1 MAGSFSPASLIR
13 GSSRFL
19 AGSPSRMSF
28 SICLKFFTLVYIG
41 RFCFCASV
49 CLVALFVFV
58 LAVFMFSSFPPFVV
72 GSIPSIFLR
81 GCCLHK
87 FGFLSFSFFLVFG
100 AGLWGL

>member
-1 MAGSFSPASLIR
+1 MVVGSFSLASLIR

-28 SICLKFFTLVYIG
+28 SICLKFFMLVYM
-41 RFCFCASV
+41 AV
-49 CLVALFVFV
+49 FVFV
-58 LAVFMFSSFPPFVV
+58 RAFFGCVFAVFMFALFPPFVV
-72 GSIPSIFLR
+72 GSFLSVFLR

-87 FGFLSFSFFLVFG
+87 FGVLSFFLFFGFG